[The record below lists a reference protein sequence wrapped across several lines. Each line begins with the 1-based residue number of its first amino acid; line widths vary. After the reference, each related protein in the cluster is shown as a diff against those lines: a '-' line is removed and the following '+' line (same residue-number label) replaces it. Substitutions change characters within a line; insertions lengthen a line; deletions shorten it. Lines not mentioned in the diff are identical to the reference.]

1 MIRRRAFLLTGSAAV
16 AWPFAA
22 RAQSSRVPRLGVLL
36 IGNEEP
42 FWSEFR
48 AGLRD
53 FNYVNGQNVQIEVR
67 SGKGQ
72 IAALPALAEELVR
85 MKPELI
91 VASETP
97 AVEAARRATS
107 DIPIVMAPS
116 GDPVG
121 TGQVASLARPGGNV
135 TGLSAA
141 TAELA
146 GKSLELL
153 RETLP
158 KVERVA
164 ALVDPVNLFTKP
176 FLEQIG
182 IAARALRIEVQV
194 ANVRRPE
201 DFDAAFE
208 EMVKQRADAV
218 IVQPTLPRPPS
229 IKLSLQHK
237 LPGVSGNRAYADAGG
252 LMSYAASLADRY
264 REAAGYV
271 DKILRGRKPADLPI
285 QQPTRFELVI
295 NQKTGQ
301 ALGITIPASVL
312 LRADEVLQV
321 TRGRGNAAAD
331 SAALGWRR
339 VASEISHRDGRDRVR
354 GIAGDRPDGDLDFLS
369 SSPGRFDPDS
379 ARANRRCGRKDQP
392 VRQGNRAAAR
402 LAGASTLDGNH
413 AERAAHRRHPSLGQ
427 VPAITELA
435 VLDDLGRE
443 QLRISRLTVDVIGSG
458 VDRSDEPLI
467 SRG

>member
-1 MIRRRAFLLTGSAAV
+1 MRRRDAV
-16 AWPFAA
+16 GLIGFATAWPLVAL
-22 RAQSSRVPRLGVLL
+22 AQSNKMPRLGVLL
-36 IGNEEP
+36 VGNEEP

-53 FNYVNGQNVQIEVR
+53 FNYVNGQNIQIDVR
-67 SGKGQ
+67 SGKGK

-85 MKPELI
+85 MKPDLI
-91 VASETP
+91 IASETP

-158 KVERVA
+158 KVDRVA

-176 FLEQIG
+176 FLEQIN

-194 ANVRRPE
+194 ASVRRPE
-201 DFDAAFE
+201 DFGTAFE
-208 EMVKQRADAV
+208 EMMKQRADAV

-229 IKLSLQHK
+229 VELSLKHK
-237 LPGVSGNRAYADAGG
+237 LPGVSGNRAYTDAGG
-252 LMSYAASLADRY
+252 MMSYAASLADRY

-295 NQKTGQ
+295 NQKTAQ
-301 ALGITIPASVL
+301 ALGIKIPAAVL
-312 LRADEVLQV
+312 LRADEVL
-321 TRGRGNAAAD
+321 R
-331 SAALGWRR
+331 
-339 VASEISHRDGRDRVR
+339 
-354 GIAGDRPDGDLDFLS
+354 
-369 SSPGRFDPDS
+369 
-379 ARANRRCGRKDQP
+379 
-392 VRQGNRAAAR
+392 
-402 LAGASTLDGNH
+402 
-413 AERAAHRRHPSLGQ
+413 
-427 VPAITELA
+427 
-435 VLDDLGRE
+435 
-443 QLRISRLTVDVIGSG
+443 
-458 VDRSDEPLI
+458 
-467 SRG
+467 

>member
-1 MIRRRAFLLTGSAAV
+1 MRRRDVVGFIGLAT
-16 AWPFAA
+16 AWPLVAF
-22 RAQSSRVPRLGVLL
+22 AQSKVPRLGVLL
-36 IGNEEP
+36 VGNEEP
-42 FWSEFR
+42 FWSEFQ

-53 FNYVNGQNVQIEVR
+53 FNYVNGQNIQIDVR
-67 SGKGQ
+67 SGKGK
-72 IAALPALAEELVR
+72 IAVLPALAEELVR
-85 MKPELI
+85 MKVDLI

-194 ANVRRPE
+194 ASVRRPE
-201 DFDAAFE
+201 DFDAAFD
-208 EMVKQRADAV
+208 EMVRLRADAV
-218 IVQPTLPRPPS
+218 IVQPTLPRPPAVTLS
-229 IKLSLQHK
+229 IKHR
-237 LPGVSGNRAYADAGG
+237 LPGVSGNRAYTDAGG

-264 REAAGYV
+264 REAGGYV

-295 NQKTGQ
+295 NQKTAQ
-301 ALGITIPASVL
+301 ALGVKIPASVL
-312 LRADEVLQV
+312 LRADEVL
-321 TRGRGNAAAD
+321 R
-331 SAALGWRR
+331 
-339 VASEISHRDGRDRVR
+339 
-354 GIAGDRPDGDLDFLS
+354 
-369 SSPGRFDPDS
+369 
-379 ARANRRCGRKDQP
+379 
-392 VRQGNRAAAR
+392 
-402 LAGASTLDGNH
+402 
-413 AERAAHRRHPSLGQ
+413 
-427 VPAITELA
+427 
-435 VLDDLGRE
+435 
-443 QLRISRLTVDVIGSG
+443 
-458 VDRSDEPLI
+458 
-467 SRG
+467 